1 MASARLYHRHTGSD
15 CRRVSGLASATKER
29 RITLGLI
36 ASSFLLGLRH
46 GVDWDHLAA
55 ISDIAATQD
64 SPRRGVSMSSLYVAG
79 HAAIVLLIGTVAI
92 ITGRNLP
99 GWADTLMGM
108 VVGWTLIILG
118 AYVAYT
124 LVRHRG
130 TVPLRSRWMIVLSAV
145 RRAYIWVR
153 SRLAPRASDPVA
165 HAHSH
170 SALATFH
177 HDGIE
182 AAPEGRLPRHSHH
195 HVHDPD
201 HEPFTD
207 YTPATSIG
215 IGMLHG
221 IGAETPTQV
230 LVFLAAANAGGSLA
244 GLAVLVAFLTGL
256 VLANSAITVGAAYGF
271 FAANRRSWVY
281 AGLAGATAVV
291 SLVVGTMLVMGQDAF
306 LPALFAG

>member
-1 MASARLYHRHTGSD
+1 MTFGLVASA
-15 CRRVSGLASATKER
+15 
-29 RITLGLI
+29 
-36 ASSFLLGLRH
+36 FLLGLRH

-64 SPRRGVSMSSLYVAG
+64 SPRRGVVMSSLYVAG

-99 GWADTLMGM
+99 GWADTIMSM

-124 LVRHRG
+124 LIRYRG
-130 TVPLRSRWMIVLSAV
+130 TVPLRSRWMIVLGGV
-145 RRAYIWVR
+145 RNGYIWLR
-153 SRLAPRASDPVA
+153 SRLAPKASVPVA
-165 HAHSH
+165 HAHPH

-177 HDGIE
+177 HDGDE
-182 AAPEGRLPRHSHH
+182 VDAEGRLPRHSHP
-195 HVHDPD
+195 HVHDPA

-244 GLAVLVAFLTGL
+244 GLAVLVSFLVGL

-271 FAANRRSWVY
+271 FTTNRRSWVY
-281 AGLAGATAVV
+281 TGLAGATAVV
-291 SLVVGTMLVMGQDAF
+291 SLLVGTLLVLGQDAF
-306 LPALFAG
+306 LPVFFAG

>member
-1 MASARLYHRHTGSD
+1 MTF
-15 CRRVSGLASATKER
+15 
-29 RITLGLI
+29 GLI
-36 ASSFLLGLRH
+36 ASAFFLGLRH

-55 ISDIAATQD
+55 ISDIAATQN
-64 SPRRGVSMSSLYVAG
+64 SPRRGVVMSSLYVAG

-92 ITGRNLP
+92 VTGRNLP

-118 AYVAYT
+118 VYVGYT
-124 LVRHRG
+124 LIRHRG
-130 TVPLRSRWMIVLSAV
+130 TVPLRSRWMIVLSGV
-145 RRAYIWVR
+145 RKGYIWAR
-153 SRLAPRASDPVA
+153 SRLTRKASAPI
-165 HAHSH
+165 AHSHPH

-177 HDGIE
+177 HDGDE
-182 AAPEGRLPRHSHH
+182 VGAAGRLPQHSHH

-215 IGMLHG
+215 VGMLHG

-244 GLAVLVAFLTGL
+244 GLAVLVAFLVGL
-256 VLANSAITVGAAYGF
+256 VLANSVITVGAAYGF
-271 FAANRRSWVY
+271 FAANRRSWVFT
-281 AGLAGATAVV
+281 GLAGATAVV
-291 SLVVGTMLVMGQDAF
+291 SLFVGTLLVMGQDAF
-306 LPALFAG
+306 LPALLAG